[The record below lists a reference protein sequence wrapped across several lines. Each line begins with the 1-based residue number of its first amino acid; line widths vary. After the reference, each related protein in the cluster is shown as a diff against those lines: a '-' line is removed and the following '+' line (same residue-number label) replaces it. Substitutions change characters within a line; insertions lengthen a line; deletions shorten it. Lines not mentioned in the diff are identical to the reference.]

1 MTLRDKLWELIA
13 ALVNN
18 ACNIQQFCD
27 DFSRIYNLE
36 IDYKILSDE
45 EKDQFGDLC
54 DMADR
59 FSDDEDDLALPNVY
73 FSEKQIRDRAQEIYQ
88 SLKRGEKTTEAP
100 GKTKYK
106 TFAEVLEAFTGN
118 HVDPEELKLTDEDR
132 RKFDELEKKLAKLS
146 PEERKKA
153 LRPRPEEIDDFFI

>member
-118 HVDPEELKLTDEDR
+118 HVDPEKDEISEEESRRIDEMFQKLE
-132 RKFDELEKKLAKLS
+132 KLS
-146 PEERKKA
+146 PEERKK
-153 LRPRPEEIDDFFI
+153 LVTPKPGDIEDFII